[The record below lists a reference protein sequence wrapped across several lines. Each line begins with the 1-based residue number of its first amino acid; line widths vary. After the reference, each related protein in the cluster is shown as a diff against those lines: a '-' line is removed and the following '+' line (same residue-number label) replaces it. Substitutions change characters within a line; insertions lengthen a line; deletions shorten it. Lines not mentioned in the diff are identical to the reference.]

1 MTPALWT
8 AAAVVVLVAA
18 AWSTIR
24 PLHPVARAAPPVV
37 VLIALLAVRIATGTI
52 GTSTTTGS
60 AGAGSRSG
68 AAVVGLVATAPDP
81 VVGTVLAV
89 AVCLLGILAGSA
101 VTGAVL
107 GVAMRRDLRRGDVR
121 RGTHGGILVSTNGE
135 PLGDPT
141 LPEVPAVSE
150 VLRGGAVIG
159 FLERFAIVGA
169 ALVGHL
175 EIVAAVIA
183 VKGLGRFSELDSP
196 AARERFIVGTLTSS
210 CWAGLAAAVV
220 LL

>member
-1 MTPALWT
+1 ML
-8 AAAVVVLVAA
+8 AAAAWSTVRPLHPVVRAAPAVVVLVA
-18 AWSTIR
+18 
-24 PLHPVARAAPPVV
+24 
-37 VLIALLAVRIATGTI
+37 LLAIRIATGTI
-52 GTSTTTGS
+52 GTDTSTGTGTGTS
-60 AGAGSRSG
+60 GGSG
-68 AAVVGLVATAPDP
+68 TGVGGLAATAPDA
-81 VVGTVLAV
+81 VVGTVLAA

-121 RGTHGGILVSTNGE
+121 RGTHGGILVSTTDE

-141 LPEVPAVSE
+141 LPDASAPSE

-196 AARERFIVGTLTSS
+196 AARERFIVGTLTST

>member
-121 RGTHGGILVSTNGE
+121 RGTHGGILVSTNDE

-141 LPEVPAVSE
+141 LPEVPAASE

>member
-1 MTPALWT
+1 MTTTLWLV
-8 AAAVVVLVAA
+8 AAAVVLATA
-18 AWSTIR
+18 AWSTVR
-24 PLHPVARAAPPVV
+24 PVPAVARAVPAVV
-37 VLIALLAVRIATGTI
+37 VLLALLAVRIGTGTI
-52 GTSTTTGS
+52 APGPAERT
-60 AGAGSRSG
+60 AHPPH
-68 AAVVGLVATAPDP
+68 GLVASAPDA
-81 VVGTVLAV
+81 VVGTVLAA
-89 AVCLLGILAGSA
+89 AVCLVGILAGSA

-107 GVAMRRDLRRGDVR
+107 GVAMRGDLRRGDVR
-121 RGTHGGILVSTNGE
+121 RGTHGGILVSTRDE
-135 PLGDPT
+135 PLGSST
-141 LPEVPAVSE
+141 APEPSE
-150 VLRGGAVIG
+150 VLRGGSVIG

-196 AARERFIVGTLTSS
+196 AARERFIVGTLTST

>member
-1 MTPALWT
+1 MTTTLWLV
-8 AAAVVVLVAA
+8 AAAVVLATAV
-18 AWSTIR
+18 WSTVR
-24 PLHPVARAAPPVV
+24 PVPAVARAVPAVV
-37 VLIALLAVRIATGTI
+37 VLLALLAVRIATGTI
-52 GTSTTTGS
+52 APGPTERT
-60 AGAGSRSG
+60 AHPH
-68 AAVVGLVATAPDP
+68 GLVASAPDA
-81 VVGTVLAV
+81 VVGTVLAA
-89 AVCLLGILAGSA
+89 AVCLVGIVAGSA

-107 GVAMRRDLRRGDVR
+107 GVAMRGDLRRGDVR
-121 RGTHGGILVSTNGE
+121 RGTHGGILVSTRDE
-135 PLGDPT
+135 PLGSST
-141 LPEVPAVSE
+141 APEPSE

-196 AARERFIVGTLTSS
+196 AARERFIVGTLTST

>member
-1 MTPALWT
+1 MTAALWT
-8 AAAVVVLVAA
+8 TASVVVLAAAV
-18 AWSTIR
+18 WSTVR
-24 PLHPVARAAPPVV
+24 PLPPVVRAAPPVV
-37 VLIALLAVRIATGTI
+37 VLLALLTIRLATGTI
-52 GTSTTTGS
+52 GTGTSTGTGT
-60 AGAGSRSG
+60 GTGT
-68 AAVVGLVATAPDP
+68 AVVGLAATAPDP
-81 VVGTVLAV
+81 VVGTVLAA

-107 GVAMRRDLRRGDVR
+107 GVAMRSDLRRGDVR
-121 RGTHGGILVSTNGE
+121 RGTHGGILVSTTDE
-135 PLGDPT
+135 PLGNAT
-141 LPEVPAVSE
+141 VPPPSE

-196 AARERFIVGTLTSS
+196 AARERFIVGTLTST

>member
-1 MTPALWT
+1 MSAVSWT
-8 AAAVVVLVAA
+8 ATVVLLVVT
-18 AWSTIR
+18 AWSAVR
-24 PLHPVARAAPPVV
+24 PLPVLARALPAV
-37 VLIALLAVRIATGTI
+37 IALVALLTLRIATGSIAT
-52 GTSTTTGS
+52 GPGSTSPAADGVPRGLLGS
-60 AGAGSRSG
+60 
-68 AAVVGLVATAPDP
+68 APDP
-81 VVGTVLAV
+81 VVGTVLAA
-89 AVCLLGILAGSA
+89 AVCLTGVVAGSA

-107 GVAMRRDLRRGDVR
+107 GLTMRGDVE
-121 RGTHGGILVSTNGE
+121 RGTHGGILVSTTDE
-135 PLGDPT
+135 PLGARSSTDP
-141 LPEVPAVSE
+141 SE

>member
-1 MTPALWT
+1 VTAALWLT
-8 AAAVVVLVAA
+8 AAAVVLTAA
-18 AWSTIR
+18 AWSTVR
-24 PLHPVARAAPPVV
+24 PLHPVVRAAPAVV
-37 VLIALLAVRIATGTI
+37 VLLGLLTVRIATGTI
-52 GTSTTTGS
+52 STGTSADTDPSGGTGT
-60 AGAGSRSG
+60 
-68 AAVVGLVATAPDP
+68 GLAATAPDP
-81 VVGTVLAV
+81 VAGTVLAA

-121 RGTHGGILVSTNGE
+121 RGTHGGILVSTTDE

-141 LPEVPAVSE
+141 LPTAPQPSE

-196 AARERFIVGTLTSS
+196 AARERFIVGTLTST

>member
-8 AAAVVVLVAA
+8 AAAVVVLAAA

-37 VLIALLAVRIATGTI
+37 VLLALLAVRIATGTI
-52 GTSTTTGS
+52 GAGTNAGS
-60 AGAGSRSG
+60 GAGTT
-68 AAVVGLVATAPDP
+68 VVGLTATAPDP
-81 VVGTVLAV
+81 VIGTVLAV

-121 RGTHGGILVSTNGE
+121 RGTHGGILVSTNDE

-141 LPEVPAVSE
+141 LPDVPAASE

-196 AARERFIVGTLTSS
+196 AARERFIVGTLTST